1 MKRVTNYLIILLL
14 VLSINACHNDKSY
27 DGSIGVNLNELSE
40 LMLFYDQIKEIR
52 LIAIDPGYDN
62 FFGSDPQVQYSG
74 SEIFLIDKN
83 GKGKIYRFSQ
93 EGELIN
99 TIGNRGRGPTE
110 YIDIKNVQI
119 INDTVIVV
127 SSPFITVNKY
137 LKDGSFIKSET
148 FDIEAQQAV
157 YSDNRLY
164 AYSGFGMQ
172 QPFRFI
178 TVESGEICYLL
189 SSEEKVLSFHE
200 ETDVFSLTDDKLFA
214 RETYS
219 NTIMS
224 INTDITPYLTFNF
237 SKHKIPNEFF
247 KFSNSFEAAEYLIK
261 QEYAVIR
268 KFYETNSFRIVEV
281 LLLHKP
287 LPSFIYGLNIKNRG
301 ETDWDWFS
309 MGKIGKSPF
318 TNSLKFTAGNKIIFL
333 LDPLHINN
341 LSEAELS
348 KISNSDVLNKVTE
361 NSNYIIAE
369 YILYE

>member
-1 MKRVTNYLIILLL
+1 MKRVTNYLIILFM

-27 DGSIGVNLNELSE
+27 DGSVVVNLNKLSE

-52 LIAIDPGYDN
+52 LIAIDPGYGN
-62 FFGSDPQVQYSG
+62 FFGSDPLVQYSG

-83 GKGKIYRFSQ
+83 GTGKIYRFSL
-93 EGELIN
+93 EGGLIN

-110 YIDIKNVQI
+110 YVDIKNVQI
-119 INDTVIVV
+119 INDTVIV
-127 SSPFITVNKY
+127 
-137 LKDGSFIKSET
+137 
-148 FDIEAQQAV
+148 DIEAQQAV

-178 TVESGEICYLL
+178 TVESGEISYLL
-189 SSEEKVLSFHE
+189 SSEEKVISFHE
-200 ETDVFSLTDDKLFA
+200 DTDVFSLTDDKLFA

-219 NTIMS
+219 NTIMT

-237 SKHKIPNEFF
+237 SKHKIPDEFF

-281 LLLHKP
+281 LLIHKP
-287 LPSFIYGLNIKNRG
+287 LPSFVYGLNIKNRG

-341 LSEAELS
+341 LSAAELS
-348 KISNSDVLNKVTE
+348 KISNRDVLNKVTE

>member
-1 MKRVTNYLIILLL
+1 M

-27 DGSIGVNLNELSE
+27 DGSVVVNLNKLSE

-52 LIAIDPGYDN
+52 LIAIDPGYGN
-62 FFGSDPQVQYSG
+62 FFGSDPLVQYSG

-83 GKGKIYRFSQ
+83 GTGKIYRFSL
-93 EGELIN
+93 EGGLIN

-110 YIDIKNVQI
+110 YVDIKNVQI
-119 INDTVIVV
+119 INDTVIV
-127 SSPFITVNKY
+127 
-137 LKDGSFIKSET
+137 
-148 FDIEAQQAV
+148 EAQQAV

-178 TVESGEICYLL
+178 TVESGEISYLL
-189 SSEEKVLSFHE
+189 SSEEKVISFHE
-200 ETDVFSLTDDKLFA
+200 DTDVFSLTDDKLFA

-219 NTIMS
+219 NTIMT

-237 SKHKIPNEFF
+237 SKHKIPDEFF

-281 LLLHKP
+281 LLIHKP
-287 LPSFIYGLNIKNRG
+287 LPSFVYGLNIKNRG

-341 LSEAELS
+341 LSAAELS
-348 KISNSDVLNKVTE
+348 KISNRDVLNKVTE

>member
-1 MKRVTNYLIILLL
+1 MKRVTNYLIILFL

-27 DGSIGVNLNELSE
+27 DGSVVVNLNKLSE

-52 LIAIDPGYDN
+52 LIAIDPGYGN
-62 FFGSDPQVQYSG
+62 FFGSDPLVQYSG

-83 GKGKIYRFSQ
+83 GTGKIYRFSL
-93 EGELIN
+93 EGGLIN

-110 YIDIKNVQI
+110 YADIKNVQL
-119 INDTVIVV
+119 INDTIIVV

-137 LKDGSFIKSET
+137 LKDGSFINREIVE
-148 FDIEAQQAV
+148 IEAQQAV
-157 YSDNRLY
+157 YSNNIMY

-178 TVESGEICYLL
+178 SVESGKVSYLL
-189 SSEEKVLSFHE
+189 TSEEKIISFHE
-200 ETDVFSLTDDKLFA
+200 DTDVFSFTDDKLFA

-237 SKHKIPNEFF
+237 SKHKIPDEFF
-247 KFSNSFEAAEYLIK
+247 KFNSSFDAADFLFK

-268 KFYETNSFRIVEV
+268 KYYETNLLRIVEV
-281 LLLHKP
+281 LISNKP
-287 LPSFIYGLNIKNRG
+287 LPSFIYGLNNKNRG
-301 ETDWDWFS
+301 ESDWVWFS
-309 MGKIGKSPF
+309 MGKIGESPF
-318 TNSLKFTAGNKIIFL
+318 TNSLKCTAVNKIIFL
-333 LDPLHINN
+333 LDPLHINK

-348 KISNSDVLNKVTE
+348 KISNRDVLNKVNE